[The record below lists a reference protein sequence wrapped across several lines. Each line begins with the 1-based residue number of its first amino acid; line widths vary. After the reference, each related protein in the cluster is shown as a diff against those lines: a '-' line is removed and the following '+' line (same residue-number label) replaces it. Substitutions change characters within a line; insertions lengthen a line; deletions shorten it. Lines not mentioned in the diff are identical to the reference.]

1 MATAQLTPVGVG
13 IQNVLIATDFSR
25 YSNTAL
31 NFGLQVAKA
40 YSAQAHVV
48 FVIPTD
54 QFLIA
59 GPEAFVAAKDAA
71 RRDLQ
76 QLQDELHRTHS
87 HVEGEDYHL
96 YLLEGDVAQ
105 SILDFAQQ
113 KRTDLIVV
121 GTHGRGGLGKAL
133 MGSVAERVFRQS
145 PVPVLT
151 LGPHLRPQTL
161 DHVAR
166 NILVAADF
174 TPASARAARYA
185 ALLARENKAKLT
197 LLHVVDPKKL
207 DHVLDPAAV
216 KRGIEQRLADLLG
229 PEGLAVHYSVQIE
242 AGPVVPAILHTLKQL
257 GADLMVIGVHR
268 SSGVLDR
275 LMFPHAYELVC
286 ASSCPVLTLR
296 GSPASTPTRNR
307 NELRGK
313 MSK

>member
-54 QFLIA
+54 QFLLA
-59 GPEAFVAAKDAA
+59 GPEAYVAAKDAA
-71 RRDLQ
+71 GRDLE
-76 QLQDELHRTHS
+76 QLQAELHRTHLQ
-87 HVEGEDYHL
+87 VQGEDYHL

-113 KRTDLIVV
+113 KRIDLIVL

-151 LGPHLRPQTL
+151 LGPHLLRPTR
-161 DHVAR
+161 DNGPK

-185 ALLARENKAKLT
+185 AMLARENKAKLT
-197 LLHVVDPKKL
+197 LLHVVDRKKL
-207 DHVLDPAAV
+207 EHVPDPAAV
-216 KRGIEQRLADLLG
+216 KRGIERRLADLLG
-229 PEGLAVHYSVQIE
+229 AEGDAVDYAVQVE
-242 AGPVVPAILHTLKQL
+242 VGPVVPAILHTLNER
-257 GADLMVIGVHR
+257 GADLLVIGVHR
-268 SSGVLDR
+268 SSSVLDR

-286 ASSCPVLTLR
+286 ESSCPVLTLR
-296 GSPASTPTRNR
+296 GGQAAART
-307 NELRGK
+307 NELK
-313 MSK
+313 

>member
-25 YSNTAL
+25 YSNAAL

-40 YSAQAHVV
+40 YKAKAHVV
-48 FVIPTD
+48 FVIPSD
-54 QFLIA
+54 QFLLA
-59 GPEAFVAAKDAA
+59 GPEAFVAAQDAA
-71 RRDLQ
+71 RRDLEE
-76 QLQDELHRTHS
+76 LQAELHRSHS

-113 KRTDLIVV
+113 KRIDLIVV
-121 GTHGRGGLGKAL
+121 GTHGRGGLGKAFI
-133 MGSVAERVFRQS
+133 GSVAERVFRQS

-151 LGPHLRPQTL
+151 LGPHLRRQTRDNGPQ
-161 DHVAR
+161 

-185 ALLARENKAKLT
+185 AMLARENKAKLT
-197 LLHVVDPKKL
+197 LLHVVDHKKL
-207 DHVLDPAAV
+207 DHVPDPAAV

-229 PEGLAVHYSVQIE
+229 AEGASVDYSLQVE
-242 AGPVVPAILHTLKQL
+242 VGPVVPAILHTLNQV

-268 SSGVLDR
+268 SSSVLDR

-286 ASSCPVLTLR
+286 ESSCPVLTLR
-296 GSPASTPTRNR
+296 GAHASTRTS
-307 NELRGK
+307 ELK
-313 MSK
+313 

>member
-13 IQNVLIATDFSR
+13 IQNVLIATDFSS

-48 FVIPTD
+48 FVIPCD
-54 QFLIA
+54 QFLLA

-113 KRTDLIVV
+113 QRIDLIVV
-121 GTHGRGGLGKAL
+121 GTHGRSGLGKAFI
-133 MGSVAERVFRQS
+133 GSVAERVFRQS

-151 LGPHLRPQTL
+151 LGPHLRRP
-161 DHVAR
+161 AR
-166 NILVAADF
+166 DNGPKNILVAADF

-185 ALLARENKAKLT
+185 AMLARENKAKLT
-197 LLHVVDPKKL
+197 LLHVVDHKKL
-207 DHVLDPAAV
+207 DHVPDPAAV

-229 PEGLAVHYSVQIE
+229 AEGASVDYSLQVE
-242 AGPVVPAILHTLKQL
+242 VGPVVPAILHTLNQV

-268 SSGVLDR
+268 SSSVLDR

-286 ASSCPVLTLR
+286 ESSCPVLTLR
-296 GSPASTPTRNR
+296 GAHASTRTS
-307 NELRGK
+307 ELK
-313 MSK
+313 

>member
-1 MATAQLTPVGVG
+1 MATAQLTPVRVG

-48 FVIPTD
+48 FVVPTD

-71 RRDLQ
+71 RRDLE
-76 QLQDELHRTHS
+76 QLQDELRGAHP
-87 HVEGEDYHL
+87 HVEGEDFHF

-113 KRTDLIVV
+113 KQIDLIVV
-121 GTHGRGGLGKAL
+121 GTHGRGGLGKAFI
-133 MGSVAERVFRQS
+133 GSVAERVFRQS

-151 LGPHLRPQTL
+151 LGPHLRRPTR
-161 DHVAR
+161 DNGPK

-174 TPASARAARYA
+174 TPSSSRAARYA
-185 ALLARENKAKLT
+185 AMLARENQAKLT
-197 LLHVVDPKKL
+197 LLHVVDHKQL
-207 DHVLDPAAV
+207 DHVPDPAAV
-216 KRGIEQRLADLLG
+216 KRVIELRLADLLG
-229 PEGLAVHYSVQIE
+229 QEGAAVNYSAPNRGWTRRSGHPSHALNAEQR
-242 AGPVVPAILHTLKQL
+242 
-257 GADLMVIGVHR
+257 ADLLVIGVHR
-268 SSGVLDR
+268 SSSVLDR

-286 ASSCPVLTLR
+286 ESSCPVLTLR
-296 GSPASTPTRNR
+296 GSQAPARTSEPEVN
-307 NELRGK
+307 
-313 MSK
+313 

>member
-25 YSNTAL
+25 YSDTAL

-40 YSAQAHVV
+40 YKAKAHVV

-54 QFLIA
+54 QFLLA
-59 GPEAFVAAKDAA
+59 GPEAYVAAKDAA
-71 RRDLQ
+71 RRDLE
-76 QLQDELHRTHS
+76 QLQAELHRTHS

-113 KRTDLIVV
+113 KRIDLIVV

-151 LGPHLRPQTL
+151 LGPHLRRPTR
-161 DHVAR
+161 DNGPK

-174 TPASARAARYA
+174 TPSSARAARYA
-185 ALLARENKAKLT
+185 AMLARENQAKLT
-197 LLHVVDPKKL
+197 LLHVVDHKKL
-207 DHVLDPAAV
+207 DHVPDPAVV
-216 KRGIEQRLADLLG
+216 KRGIERRLADLLG
-229 PEGLAVHYSVQIE
+229 PEGGTVDYSVQVE
-242 AGPVVPAILHTLKQL
+242 VGPVVPAILHTLNQV

-268 SSGVLDR
+268 SSSVLDR

-286 ASSCPVLTLR
+286 ESSCPALTLR
-296 GSPASTPTRNR
+296 GGQASARTS
-307 NELRGK
+307 ELK
-313 MSK
+313 

>member
-1 MATAQLTPVGVG
+1 VG

-25 YSNTAL
+25 YSNAAL

-40 YSAQAHVV
+40 YKAKAHVV
-48 FVIPTD
+48 FVIPSD
-54 QFLIA
+54 QFLLA
-59 GPEAFVAAKDAA
+59 GPEAFVAAQDAA
-71 RRDLQ
+71 RRDLEE
-76 QLQDELHRTHS
+76 LQAELHRSHS

-113 KRTDLIVV
+113 KRIDLIVV
-121 GTHGRGGLGKAL
+121 GTHGRGGLGKAFI
-133 MGSVAERVFRQS
+133 GSVAERVFRQS

-151 LGPHLRPQTL
+151 LGPHLRRQTRDNGPQ
-161 DHVAR
+161 

-185 ALLARENKAKLT
+185 AMLARENKAKLT
-197 LLHVVDPKKL
+197 LLHVVDHKKL
-207 DHVLDPAAV
+207 DHVPDPAAV

-229 PEGLAVHYSVQIE
+229 AEGASVDYSLQVE
-242 AGPVVPAILHTLKQL
+242 VGPVVPAILHTLNQV

-268 SSGVLDR
+268 SSSVLDR

-286 ASSCPVLTLR
+286 ESSCPVLTLR
-296 GSPASTPTRNR
+296 GAHASTRTS
-307 NELRGK
+307 ELK
-313 MSK
+313 

>member
-13 IQNVLIATDFSR
+13 IQNVLIATDFSC

-48 FVIPTD
+48 FVIPSD
-54 QFLIA
+54 QFLVA

-71 RRDLQ
+71 RRDLEE
-76 QLQDELHRTHS
+76 LQAELHRTHA

-105 SILDFAQQ
+105 SILDFTQQ
-113 KRTDLIVV
+113 KRIDLIVV

-133 MGSVAERVFRQS
+133 IGSVAERVFRQS

-174 TPASARAARYA
+174 TPSSARAARYA

-197 LLHVVDPKKL
+197 LLHVVDHKKL
-207 DHVLDPAAV
+207 DHVPDPVAV
-216 KRGIEQRLADLLG
+216 KRGIERRLVDLLG
-229 PEGLAVHYSVQIE
+229 IEGNAVDCSAQVE
-242 AGPVVPAILHTLKQL
+242 VGPVVPAILHTLNER
-257 GADLMVIGVHR
+257 GADLLVIGVHR
-268 SSGVLDR
+268 SSSVLDR

-286 ASSCPVLTLR
+286 ESSCPVLTLR
-296 GSPASTPTRNR
+296 GGQASARTS
-307 NELRGK
+307 EVK
-313 MSK
+313 

>member
-13 IQNVLIATDFSR
+13 IQNVLIATDFSS

-48 FVIPTD
+48 FVIPYD
-54 QFLIA
+54 QFLLA

-113 KRTDLIVV
+113 QRIDLIVV
-121 GTHGRGGLGKAL
+121 GTHGRSGLGKAFI
-133 MGSVAERVFRQS
+133 GSVAERVFRQS

-151 LGPHLRPQTL
+151 LGPHLRRP
-161 DHVAR
+161 AR
-166 NILVAADF
+166 DNGPKNILVAADF

-185 ALLARENKAKLT
+185 AMLARENKAKLT
-197 LLHVVDPKKL
+197 LLHVVDRKKL
-207 DHVLDPAAV
+207 EHVPDRAAV
-216 KRGIEQRLADLLG
+216 KRGIESRLADLLG
-229 PEGLAVHYSVQIE
+229 REGNAVDYSVQIE
-242 AGPVVPAILHTLKQL
+242 VGPVVPAILHTLNQV

-268 SSGVLDR
+268 SSSVLDR

-286 ASSCPVLTLR
+286 ESSCPVLTLR
-296 GSPASTPTRNR
+296 GGQASARKS
-307 NELRGK
+307 ELK
-313 MSK
+313 